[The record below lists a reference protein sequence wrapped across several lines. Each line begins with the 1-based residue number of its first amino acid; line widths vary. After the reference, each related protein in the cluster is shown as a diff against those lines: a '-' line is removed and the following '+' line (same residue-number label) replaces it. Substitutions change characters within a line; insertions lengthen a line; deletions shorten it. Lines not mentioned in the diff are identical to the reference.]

1 MSGSSTFRKAGVLI
15 AGGGVYASASY
26 MAYHYYQ
33 LNNQAAA
40 AAVSTTG
47 TADASS
53 PLLSNNSNINN
64 TNNTNNTKSNNFS
77 FTSNPARNQQYQKI
91 ADFYD
96 DRIGRDEF
104 FMGINLL
111 RRSLLYW
118 HCTGTVLEVGAGT
131 GRNLKYYIPLFKSAD
146 VDRVVL
152 MDQSDQMLAQAKE
165 KIAAFGDSDTALQQK
180 RKFACIEGD
189 ATHTKLP
196 DHSFDTVVDTFG
208 LCSYNDPVA
217 VLQEMARVC
226 KPTGKILLLEHGRS
240 DTWEWM
246 TKHLD
251 QHAETHAQNWGC
263 VWNRDMDALLQQSG
277 LQVERRQTWH
287 FGTTY
292 YLVCRPQNTSASQ
305 GTDQTTV

>member
-1 MSGSSTFRKAGVLI
+1 MSSGLRKAGVLI
-15 AGGGVYASASY
+15 TGGGVYTAAVY
-26 MAYHYYQ
+26 MAFNYYQ

-40 AAVSTTG
+40 TR
-47 TADASS
+47 ADIDATS
-53 PLLSNNSNINN
+53 LSN
-64 TNNTNNTKSNNFS
+64 TNNTNSTFS

-131 GRNLKYYIPLFKSAD
+131 GRNLKYYVKSAT

-152 MDQSDQMLAQAKE
+152 MDQSDQMLAQAKQ
-165 KIAAFGDSDTALQQK
+165 KIADLGNNETALAQK
-180 RKFACIEGD
+180 LKFACVEGD
-189 ATHTKLP
+189 ATHTNLP
-196 DHSFDTVVDTFG
+196 DNSFDTVVDTFG

-226 KPTGKILLLEHGRS
+226 KPTGKILLLEHGKS

-251 QHAETHAQNWGC
+251 QTAETHAQNWGC
-263 VWNRDMDALLQQSG
+263 VWNRDMDNLLKQSG

-292 YLVCRPQNTSASQ
+292 YLVCRPNQQ
-305 GTDQTTV
+305 

>member
-1 MSGSSTFRKAGVLI
+1 MSGTFARHSKASVYI
-15 AGGGVYASASY
+15 AGGGVYASAIY
-26 MAYHYYQ
+26 MTYHYMQ
-33 LNNQAAA
+33 LNKQV
-40 AAVSTTG
+40 AAVTDTG
-47 TADASS
+47 SDATNTSS
-53 PLLSNNSNINN
+53 L
-64 TNNTNNTKSNNFS
+64 SNNFS

-131 GRNLKYYIPLFKSAD
+131 GRNLTYYQNLLKSNQ

-152 MDQSDQMLAQAKE
+152 MDQSDQMLAQAKA
-165 KIAAFGDSDTALQQK
+165 KIAALTGDYGASSDQQK
-180 RKFACIEGD
+180 RNKFACVEGD
-189 ATHTKLP
+189 ATHLTQLP

-240 DTWEWM
+240 GTWTFV

-251 QHAETHAQNWGC
+251 QHAEQHAQNWGC
-263 VWNRDMDALLQQSG
+263 VWNRDMDDLLAKSG
-277 LQVERRQTWH
+277 LTVERQQTWH

-292 YLVCRPQNTSASQ
+292 YVVCRPKNQDNNNNNNKEQLQATKPSSI
-305 GTDQTTV
+305 

>member
-1 MSGSSTFRKAGVLI
+1 MSGTFARKASVYI
-15 AGGGVYASASY
+15 AGGGVYASAVY
-26 MAYHYYQ
+26 MAYHYLQ
-33 LNNQAAA
+33 LNKQVAATI
-40 AAVSTTG
+40 STDS
-47 TADASS
+47 DASS
-53 PLLSNNSNINN
+53 SLSNS
-64 TNNTNNTKSNNFS
+64 NFS

-131 GRNLKYYIPLFKSAD
+131 GRNLTYYQNLLKSQQ

-152 MDQSDQMLAQAKE
+152 MDQSDQMLAQAKA
-165 KIAAFGDSDTALQQK
+165 KIAALTGDYAASDQQK
-180 RKFACIEGD
+180 RNKFACIEGD
-189 ATHTKLP
+189 AMHLTQLP

-240 DTWEWM
+240 QQWTFV
-246 TKHLD
+246 TQHLD
-251 QHAETHAQNWGC
+251 QHAEQHAQNWGC
-263 VWNRDMDALLQQSG
+263 VWNRDMDSLLEQSG
-277 LQVERRQTWH
+277 LTVERQQTWH

-292 YLVCRPQNTSASQ
+292 YVVCRPNHNHNHNNEQLQASKPNS
-305 GTDQTTV
+305 T

>member
-1 MSGSSTFRKAGVLI
+1 MSGSVARKAGVLI
-15 AGGGVYASASY
+15 AGGGVYASAVYTAYLY
-26 MAYHYYQ
+26 MQ
-33 LNNQAAA
+33 LNNQVAATHTLTT
-40 AAVSTTG
+40 STTG
-47 TADASS
+47 AGDDATSQS
-53 PLLSNNSNINN
+53 QSALSNS
-64 TNNTNNTKSNNFS
+64 NFS
-77 FTSNPARNQQYQKI
+77 FTSNPARNEQYQKI

-131 GRNLKYYIPLFKSAD
+131 GRNLTYYQSLLQKHQ

-152 MDQSDQMLAQAKE
+152 MDQSDQMLAQAKQ
-165 KIAAFGDSDTALQQK
+165 KIANLGDTDTDQQQK
-180 RKFACIEGD
+180 IRFACVQGD
-189 ATHTKLP
+189 ATHSTLP

-217 VLQEMARVC
+217 ALKEMARVC
-226 KPTGKILLLEHGRS
+226 KPMGKILLLEHGRS
-240 DTWEWM
+240 KAWTTV

-251 QHAETHAQNWGC
+251 QHAETHAKNWGC
-263 VWNRDMDALLQQSG
+263 VWNRDMDDLLQQSG
-277 LQVERRQTWH
+277 LIVERKQTWH

-292 YLVCRPQNTSASQ
+292 YVVCRPNNDNGDDNAVATKTKA
-305 GTDQTTV
+305 TI

>member
-1 MSGSSTFRKAGVLI
+1 MSGTFARKAGVYI
-15 AGGGVYASASY
+15 AGGGVYASAVY
-26 MAYHYYQ
+26 MAYHYLQ
-33 LNNQAAA
+33 LNKQV
-40 AAVSTTG
+40 AAVTLDSG
-47 TADASS
+47 DATSNTQSS
-53 PLLSNNSNINN
+53 LS
-64 TNNTNNTKSNNFS
+64 NFS

-131 GRNLKYYIPLFKSAD
+131 GRNLTYYQNLLKSQQ

-152 MDQSDQMLAQAKE
+152 MDQSDQMLAQAKA
-165 KIAAFGDSDTALQQK
+165 KIAALTGDWNASDQQK
-180 RKFACIEGD
+180 RNKFACVEGD
-189 ATHTKLP
+189 ATHSKLP
-196 DHSFDTVVDTFG
+196 DNSFDTVVDTFG

-240 DTWEWM
+240 QRYTWV

-251 QHAETHAQNWGC
+251 QHAEQHAQNWGC
-263 VWNRDMDALLQQSG
+263 VWNRDMDSLLQESG
-277 LQVERRQTWH
+277 LTVERQQTWH

-292 YLVCRPQNTSASQ
+292 YVVCRPTTTTTTNN
-305 GTDQTTV
+305 DQLATKPNSI